1 MAATAADLP
10 ITIPAVLHTIFP
22 DAPQS
27 FTAYKNNVSYHNN
40 TLLGITTQHLANNV
54 GFTTLKTPRAIYETT
69 AAKRQCTTAIG
80 ITKDQAYGRPCSV
93 CLLPML
99 PRHGFTPECDHILPI
114 AQAVQLTHLEQSK
127 RVSKAKIIMP
137 STIDPSLVYQWLHIL
152 CNRIKLDWV
161 FIMIRK
167 DIYVPDTTKLRKYL
181 YNLWNNRYTTTQYEY
196 FYRKNDRIL
205 TNGQTEFTYALWTH
219 YKEEYNT
226 IYGVYGT
233 FKEVCDYFVETRCDA
248 MIHDVYQP
256 LCDHLN
262 ETGNPYTNV
271 LTGAIAASHGPRHM
285 TVATPDS
292 RKKKRKGAS
301 SLLSPRT
308 NNTLRRLFGRS
319 PSTNSNYNG
328 GTRRKRNH
336 KKN

>member
-1 MAATAADLP
+1 MAAAAADLP
-10 ITIPAVLHTIFP
+10 ITIPVLLRTVFP
-22 DAPQS
+22 DAPQT

-40 TLLGITTQHLANNV
+40 TLLGITTQHLVNNV
-54 GFTTLKTPRAIYETT
+54 GFTTSRKPRAIYETT
-69 AAKRQCTTAIG
+69 AAKRQCAKAIG
-80 ITKDQAYGRPCSV
+80 ITKDQAYGMPCSV

-99 PRHGFTPECDHILPI
+99 PNYGFTPECDHILPI

-127 RVSKAKIIMP
+127 KVSKAKIVIP
-137 STIDPSLVYQWLHIL
+137 STIDQTLVYQWLHIL

-161 FIMIRK
+161 FIMIMK
-167 DIYVPDTTKLRKYL
+167 DSYVPDKIKLRKYL
-181 YNLWNNRYTTTQYEY
+181 YNLWNNRYSTTQYEY
-196 FYRKNDRIL
+196 SYHKNDRIL
-205 TNGQTEFTYALWTH
+205 TNGQTEFTHALWTH

-226 IYGVYGT
+226 IYAVDGT

-248 MIHDVYQP
+248 MIRDVYQP

-262 ETGNPYTNV
+262 KTGNPYTNV
-271 LTGAIAASHGPRHM
+271 LTGAIAASNGPRHI

-292 RKKKRKGAS
+292 KKRKEAS
-301 SLLSPRT
+301 SSLSPRT
-308 NNTLRRLFGRS
+308 NNTLRRLFGMS
-319 PSTNSNYNG
+319 SSINLKHNG